1 MKQIRSTESWR
12 IFISLPFLF
21 FFLMVFWSC
30 EKEAT
35 GFEEPV
41 QPQVEN
47 RSDSNTEDI
56 LWVVETLHEESEP
69 AVVVF
74 VQKENGEVDVIDLL
88 TYGSEAGDYPLDDF
102 PVPVVEKIVCQGS
115 NNLHFARRA
124 GEWLA
129 AHPGECLKVWTDGNT
144 NYADDHCDTRG

>member
-1 MKQIRSTESWR
+1 MKQNTRTIV
-12 IFISLPFLF
+12 IFFSLLS
-21 FFLMVFWSC
+21 LIILGNC
-30 EKEAT
+30 EKDSSS
-35 GFEEPV
+35 FEESL
-41 QPQVEN
+41 QPPMEN
-47 RSDSNTEDI
+47 RAESNLENIRYVVESLQENFTSDSR
-56 LWVVETLHEESEP
+56 
-69 AVVVF
+69 AAAVF

-115 NNLHFARRA
+115 NNLQFARRV

-144 NYADDHCDTRG
+144 NFADDDCDTRG